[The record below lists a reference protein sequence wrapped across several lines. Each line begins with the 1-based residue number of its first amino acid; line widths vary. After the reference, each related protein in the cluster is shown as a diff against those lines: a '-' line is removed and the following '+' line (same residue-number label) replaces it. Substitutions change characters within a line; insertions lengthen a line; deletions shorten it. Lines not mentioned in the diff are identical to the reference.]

1 MKTLTIDQIKEIKD
15 FIISKDVKYYEIIEE
30 LTDHLASSIED
41 KWSEGNNNNLEYLL
55 AKEYENFG
63 SYKFLSI
70 QESRE
75 KQKFREY
82 KHMFFKSLK
91 EFFTFPLIVTVIA
104 IILLIAAL
112 LHWIGQEFKFLT
124 MIFIMSPVI
133 VFFYSYAKDLVLRK
147 KVKTKLLLDRTY
159 SSVMSFSLLS
169 NTIFFNIIMQ
179 GKRLF
184 NLPTTY
190 DSIGD
195 CLLMASGIT
204 LTILSIYVGLNII
217 KPTYQNER
225 DRILKTIN

>member
-1 MKTLTIDQIKEIKD
+1 M
-15 FIISKDVKYYEIIEE
+15 
-30 LTDHLASSIED
+30 
-41 KWSEGNNNNLEYLL
+41 
-55 AKEYENFG
+55 
-63 SYKFLSI
+63 
-70 QESRE
+70 
-75 KQKFREY
+75 
-82 KHMFFKSLK
+82 
-91 EFFTFPLIVTVIA
+91 
-104 IILLIAAL
+104 
-112 LHWIGQEFKFLT
+112 
-124 MIFIMSPVI
+124 
-133 VFFYSYAKDLVLRK
+133 
-147 KVKTKLLLDRTY
+147 KTKLLLDRTY